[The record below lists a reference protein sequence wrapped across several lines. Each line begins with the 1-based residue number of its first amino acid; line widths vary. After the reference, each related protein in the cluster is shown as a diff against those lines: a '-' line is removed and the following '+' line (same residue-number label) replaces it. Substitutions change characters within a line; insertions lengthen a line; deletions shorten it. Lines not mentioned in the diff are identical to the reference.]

1 MSLTAITTPSSPAGA
16 YDFEA
21 LKYQWADQYA
31 YTAIADSG
39 GNLQLT
45 VASGT
50 ASEFSAGEF
59 LWVSALV
66 GFDLVDSPI
75 VEILSVGATT
85 ITLDTAYNAGYSSTG
100 TIRGTKAL
108 NFVIQSG
115 FGTSAQPLRQRI
127 LSMRP
132 DPDGVYNLNPYQE
145 VISRFAFREPT
156 LGSAGQDDNSVR
168 YRAYPQSAGTG
179 TYLFAHKKASSGSTV
194 ASVIRYAGAPN
205 IVSYLPTGENR
216 ILCNLESATSTSL
229 SATSPV
235 EEEREIYIFD
245 CVDYVFTYDGILAEE
260 FFTFD
265 PEDWVSIQTS
275 GVSVTGFTFNFS
287 GQSAGEYSWSI
298 TYDDGL
304 NLVSYIFTIYVQNT
318 IDCRPSCGGR
328 RFFWWSI
335 DGGWCSYEFS
345 LAVENEIVGGASQLK
360 QVDNVISAVRYE
372 HQQQQLSLIAQYE
385 GETVYD
391 YLRKLLFALNVY
403 EATTFTDVSQVYDV
417 YYLDNA
423 NGQRKRSQ
431 PYLATSNRFT
441 VDLLRGT
448 IENRINEGR

>member
-1 MSLTAITTPSSPAGA
+1 MSLTAITTPSSPAGT

-85 ITLDTAYNAGYSSTG
+85 ITLDTAYNAGYSATG

-156 LGSAGQDDNSVR
+156 LGSSGQDDNSVR
-168 YRAYPQSAGTG
+168 YRAYPESAGTG
-179 TYLFAHKKASSGSTV
+179 TLLYAFKGDSGSTV
-194 ASVIRYAGAPN
+194 ASVIRYAGVPN
-205 IVSYLPTGENR
+205 IVSYIPSGGVRVLS
-216 ILCNLESATSTSL
+216 NLESDASTEL
-229 SATSPV
+229 DSAGTIETETDV
-235 EEEREIYIFD
+235 FAFD
-245 CVDYVFTYDGILAEE
+245 CTTYT
-260 FFTFD
+260 FTFSAPFD
-265 PEDWVSIQTS
+265 EGFVTFTPQDWVTVNVS
-275 GVSVTGFTFNFS
+275 GALVQSVVFDFN
-287 GQSAGEYSWSI
+287 GQSAGEYTWQI
-298 TYDDGL
+298 EYDDGA
-304 NLVSYIFTIYVQNT
+304 NTKVFTFTIYVQNT

-345 LAVENEIVGGASQLK
+345 LAVENEIVGGGSQLK

-372 HQQQQLSLIAQYE
+372 QQQQQLSLIAQYE

-391 YLRKLLFALNVY
+391 YLRKMLFALNVY

-417 YYLDNA
+417 YYLYNA